1 MANKQKPRAASA
13 SEASVENTTEH
24 VDISGAGGDRPNVIL
39 LGEASEKK
47 GKPGKRKVR
56 EKMMD
61 TENKGKERA
70 EEETSK
76 GDDALEVCSCGK
88 EVKDNQSSIEC
99 EICSK
104 WFHPDCQNLNSEAL
118 KAIGL
123 YDLFW
128 MCGSCKKFSGIFRDV
143 VSGSDSSSNTNSRLD
158 LLEAQ
163 MRDVNQ
169 MRKKMDDLN
178 GMMDNI
184 AKSLIG
190 QREMVSEIG
199 LMVKEKW
206 KAGESGKEIENS
218 VRAMKDEAATY
229 ADMVKKLTNKL
240 EKEGLN
246 KPTTQVR
253 ELRHAVTD
261 CLEQDKRRR
270 NIVVFNVKEQDAG
283 LNPDEQ
289 CKADHHSFVEL
300 MKTGL
305 KLVIHPEKVV
315 RVGKLRD
322 ERPRLMVVT
331 LQDERD
337 KWELLKMAKS
347 LRYAGDRFKNIYVAP
362 DLSPAEQEKDRNL
375 RKELRE
381 RKEAGEDVII
391 YRGRVMFRADRPGTQ
406 RVNGASRD

>member
-1 MANKQKPRAASA
+1 M
-13 SEASVENTTEH
+13 SETAVENTTEH
-24 VDISGAGGDRPNVIL
+24 ASVSGARGDRWNVTL
-39 LGEASEKK
+39 LGEVSEKK
-47 GKPGKRKVR
+47 VKPGKRKVR

-61 TENKGKERA
+61 NEDKGKEQA
-70 EEETSK
+70 EEGTNKE
-76 GDDALEVCSCGK
+76 DDTLEVCSCGK
-88 EVKDNQSSIEC
+88 ELKDNQSSIEC

-104 WFHPDCQNLNSEAL
+104 WFHPECQGLNSEAL

-128 MCGSCKKFSGIFRDV
+128 MCNNCKKFSGKFRDII
-143 VSGSDSSSNTNSRLD
+143 SGTDFWSNTKSRLD
-158 LLEAQ
+158 FLEVQ

-199 LMVKEKW
+199 TMVKEQW
-206 KAGESGKEIENS
+206 KSSESSKDIETS
-218 VRAMKDEAATY
+218 VRMMKDEAASY

-246 KPTTQVR
+246 KPATQVR

-270 NIVVFNVKEQDAG
+270 NIVVFNVPEQDAG
-283 LNPDEQ
+283 LNSDEQ
-289 CKADHHSFVEL
+289 CEADHHSFVEL
-300 MKTGL
+300 MKVGL
-305 KLVIHPEKVV
+305 KLVIRPEKVA
-315 RVGKLRD
+315 RVGKPRD
-322 ERPRLMVVT
+322 DRPRLMVVT

-362 DLSPAEQEKDRNL
+362 DLSPTEQEKDRNL
-375 RKELRE
+375 WKELRE

-391 YRGRVMFRADRPGTQ
+391 YRGRVMCRTDKPGTRKADR
-406 RVNGASRD
+406 ASRD